1 MKKFIIPLRL
11 FILTML
17 LSLLSCDRELEYSS
31 DFKFIVNNIDDQE
44 IFINTSK
51 PFSLEITELRNII
64 ENQNYSFRYQVTSG
78 TLIVKDGTVTLI
90 EGNEYDFSID
100 SDNRINLE
108 LIPQSEGTL
117 TVKFFLKDNNGVEQE
132 KEVLVYCN
140 DQDYNFQFTGAVPN
154 ANGTVSQ
161 QIPFSLTLT
170 NTGLSAN
177 IFQLKYSS
185 NLSGNLSINSTI
197 YNQNQFYQVN
207 PGTIQG
213 IYQSNVAGQHDLVFT
228 VRDVSGTERTVNL
241 TINIAPT
248 PFVLTKLSDFSVKNT
263 KSNQFQFTLA
273 NTLVGASYQIKFTS
287 NQSCSIYQG
296 TGTTTSVPMNT
307 WLNLTLIGS
316 NLYTYTYLANSDVN
330 DNLSVEIKDNY
341 NQTQTIVFNITVF
354 PKPTFNGNIIFTRNT
369 PNQTSLGNWNCS
381 FNTKS
386 NINPTLTGGA
396 TLSKTKII
404 IKNKLTGNFD
414 TYEYSNTLLIQT
426 LETGGGTSSGWNASS
441 LGAQT
446 SAYNNSKYAG
456 QLYSMQI
463 QDSDGVWSNV
473 FNGTVITN

>member
-11 FILTML
+11 FILTIL
-17 LSLLSCDRELEYSS
+17 FSFFSCDRELEYSS
-31 DFKFIVNNIDDQE
+31 DFQFIVNNIDDDE

-51 PFSLEITELRNII
+51 PFSLEITELKNII
-64 ENQNYSFRYQVTSG
+64 ANQNYRFRYQVTSG

-90 EGNEYDFSID
+90 EGNEYDFAID
-100 SDNRINLE
+100 NNNRINLE
-108 LIPQSEGTL
+108 LIPQSSGTL
-117 TVKFFLKDNNGVEQE
+117 TVKLFLKDNNGIEQE

-154 ANGTVSQ
+154 ANAVVNQ
-161 QIPFSLTLT
+161 QVPFSLTLT

-185 NLSGNLSINSTI
+185 NLTGNLSINSQI

-228 VRDVSGTERTVNL
+228 CRDVSGTERTVNL

-248 PFVLTKLSDFSVKNT
+248 PFLLTKLSDFSVKNT
-263 KSNQFQFTLA
+263 KTNQFQFTLA
-273 NTLVGASYQIKFTS
+273 NTLAGASYQIKFTS
-287 NQSCSIYQG
+287 NESASIYQG
-296 TGTTTSVPMNT
+296 TGTSTSAPMNT

-316 NLYTYTYLANSDVN
+316 NLYTYTYLANSDIN

-341 NQTQTIVFNITVF
+341 NQTQTIVFNVTVF
-354 PKPTFNGNIIFTRNT
+354 PKPTFNGNIIFTRNN
-369 PNQTSLGNWNCS
+369 PVCFSSGFCNCS

-386 NINPTLTGGA
+386 NIVTTITGGA

-404 IKNKLTGNFD
+404 VKNKLTGNFD
-414 TYEYSNTLLIQT
+414 TYEYTNSLLVQT
-426 LETGGGTSSGWNASS
+426 LETGSGSGMGSTAA
-441 LGAQT
+441 LT
-446 SAYNNSKYAG
+446 SAYNLSKYAG

>member
-108 LIPQSEGTL
+108 LIPQSQGTL

-154 ANGTVSQ
+154 ANGTVNQ

-316 NLYTYTYLANSDVN
+316 NLYTYTYLSNSDVN

-341 NQTQTIVFNITVF
+341 NQTQSIIYNVTVF
-354 PKPTFNGNIIFTRNT
+354 AKPSFNGNIIFSRSN
-369 PNQTSLGNWNCS
+369 PIQLSPFAPWSCNG
-381 FNTKS
+381 NTKS
-386 NINPTLTGGA
+386 NTVNTITGGA
-396 TLSKTKII
+396 TLIKTKII

-414 TYEYSNTLLIQT
+414 TIDFNNSNVQNT
-426 LETGGGTSSGWNASS
+426 LETSSGTGSSSGNA
-441 LGAQT
+441 LT
-446 SAYNNSKYAG
+446 SAYNNAKYAG

-473 FNGTVITN
+473 LNGTVITN